1 MPSTPRGY
9 TYPDAAGHTRLH
21 EHFQA
26 LALAV
31 DADVAALAAYVD
43 RLKLAKWY
51 DSTTFS
57 NTSRSDTVE
66 VAVCT
71 LAVPDPGYTYRLN
84 VAAGVTAYVNAAT
97 AVRFRLRLGSLT
109 GTVLGSPSVE
119 DTTGHSSTPGSTVA
133 LVGRRTAALTGAT
146 SVLVTAQRFVGTGS
160 WSVPG
165 TDSWVMATVEPW
177 VP

>member
-1 MPSTPRGY
+1 MPTTPRGY

-31 DADVAALAAYVD
+31 DADVAALAAHVE

-51 DSTTFS
+51 DSATFT
-57 NTSRSDTVE
+57 NTSRSDAVE
-66 VAVCT
+66 VAVAT
-71 LAVPDPGYTYRLN
+71 LSIPDPGYAYRIN
-84 VAAGVTAYVNAAT
+84 VGAGVTAYVNAAT
-97 AVRFRLRLGSLT
+97 AVRFRLRLASVT
-109 GTVLGSPSVE
+109 GTVLGSPAVE

-133 LVGRRTAALTGAT
+133 LVARRSAVLTGAT
-146 SVLVTAQRFVGTGS
+146 SVLVTGQRFVGTGS

-165 TDSWVMATVEPW
+165 TDSWIMATVEPW